1 MVRGKIVKKK
11 KKKIII
17 DLFLSLMNIS
27 KHSFLDCTL
36 KIQEYLDTIKML
48 SQKLKID
55 SDKDQIERNKYE
67 NIRDY
72 QGMPTIQVS
81 KN

>member
-1 MVRGKIVKKK
+1 
-11 KKKIII
+11 
-17 DLFLSLMNIS
+17 
-27 KHSFLDCTL
+27 
-36 KIQEYLDTIKML
+36 ML

>member
-1 MVRGKIVKKK
+1 MVRGTIVQKK

-27 KHSFLDCTL
+27 DCTL